1 MSQTVYQS
9 VTNRIIE
16 QLEKGATPWIKP
28 WKADSTAD
36 KNIGTQKP
44 YQGINRLIL
53 GIESMVSG
61 YGVPVWGTYKQWQAL
76 GANVRKG
83 EKGTQIVFF
92 SPVVKENKQ
101 TGETE
106 AYNCLKAYW
115 VFNAEQVDGIEIQA
129 PSVESSPFN
138 AIEHAE
144 TLLANSGAV
153 INHGGDAAF
162 YVPSADKIQLPHKS
176 AFDNESSY
184 YATAFHELTHWSGHE
199 SRCNRNLKGKFGDSK
214 YAFEELIAEMGAA
227 FLCAENRIQG
237 ELRHAGYIANW
248 LQVMRDDSRAVF
260 KAAALAQKAVD
271 YINAQ
276 ALANANPLPL
286 AA

>member
-9 VTNRIIE
+9 VTNCIIE
-16 QLEKGATPWIKP
+16 QLEKGALPWVKP

-61 YGVPVWGTYKQWQAL
+61 YDVPVWGTYKQWQAL

-115 VFNAEQVDGIEIQA
+115 VFNARQVDGIEIQA
-129 PSVESSPFN
+129 PSADNAPFN
-138 AIEHAE
+138 AIDHAE
-144 TLLANSGAV
+144 ALLADSGAV

-184 YATAFHELTHWSGHE
+184 YATAFHELTHWTGHE
-199 SRCNRNLKGKFGDSK
+199 TRCNRNLKGKFGNSQ

-237 ELRHAGYIANW
+237 ELRHAGYIGNW

-271 YINAQ
+271 HINGLQYAK
-276 ALANANPLPL
+276 NNPMPL